1 MYKILTY
8 GEIDRNQWEKL
19 VRESRTGTWF
29 QTPEAYTLFAS
40 MPDLFM
46 PFVLGIENSESRELR
61 GVCVGYVTRERSW
74 LKQFFTRRAIINGGV
89 CLADDCGDAE
99 VIALLEA
106 VKTKT
111 RHLQSLDSD

>member
-89 CLADDCGDAE
+89 CLADDCSDAE